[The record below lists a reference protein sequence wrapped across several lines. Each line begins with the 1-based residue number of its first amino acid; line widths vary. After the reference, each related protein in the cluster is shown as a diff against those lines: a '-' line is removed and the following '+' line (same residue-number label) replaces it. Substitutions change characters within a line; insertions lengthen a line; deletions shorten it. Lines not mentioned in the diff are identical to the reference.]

1 MHVARPDREAPIRL
15 PNSQVR
21 PLRSA
26 PIHPLH
32 KYNDALGSK
41 GAQGRTRAL
50 ARGSFRTPSPDP
62 VYGVEIP
69 LPVCRSRSPQLVA
82 WYF

>member
-1 MHVARPDREAPIRL
+1 MSPAPKVIHVARPDREAPIRL
-15 PNSQVR
+15 PTSQVR
-21 PLRSA
+21 PLCSA

-32 KYNDALGSK
+32 QYDDALG
-41 GAQGRTRAL
+41 ARAL
-50 ARGSFRTPSPDP
+50 AHGSFRTPSPDP

-69 LPVCRSRSPQLVA
+69 LPVCRSRAPRLVA